1 MKSPQARRTF
11 IDIGAADGYYS
22 VGVLVNGLFDCS
34 YSFERSERAQEVLR
48 HNAERN
54 GVADKVHIHG
64 AAHPE
69 FYKDLPRD
77 ILSKSVLLIDIEGAE
92 FDLLTPDIFA
102 AFAGSV
108 IVIELHDYFYP
119 DGQQKLDRLKAHAD
133 QHFQITEFTT
143 TSRDLSKFPELRSFN
158 DTDRWLICDEGR
170 GEMMRWLRLD
180 PRPLR
185 KLPHRKRKVQHV
197 RSAI

>member
-1 MKSPQARRTF
+1 MEINERVNRLFNATVGYGPLKGLKFADQYWWGMTDRASMILGLYEREVLDALIELSASRRTF

-48 HNAERN
+48 QNAERN

-64 AAHPE
+64 AAHAE

-102 AFAGSV
+102 AFVGSV
-108 IVIELHDYFYP
+108 IVIEF
-119 DGQQKLDRLKAHAD
+119 A
-133 QHFQITEFTT
+133 
-143 TSRDLSKFPELRSFN
+143 
-158 DTDRWLICDEGR
+158 
-170 GEMMRWLRLD
+170 
-180 PRPLR
+180 
-185 KLPHRKRKVQHV
+185 
-197 RSAI
+197 